1 MFKKMKINKLL
12 LTIPFFFITETLATV
27 TMADLSLMKMAIFL
41 LPLMYQPLM
50 LLGNISGK

>member
-1 MFKKMKINKLL
+1 MFKDVKMNKLL
-12 LTIPFFFITETLATV
+12 MSIPFFLITETLATV